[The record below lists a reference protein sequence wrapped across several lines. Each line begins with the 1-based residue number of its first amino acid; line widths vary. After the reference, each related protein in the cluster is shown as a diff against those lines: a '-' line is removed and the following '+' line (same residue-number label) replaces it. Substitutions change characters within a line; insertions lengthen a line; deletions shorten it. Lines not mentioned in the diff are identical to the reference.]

1 MNLNTNNTE
10 KKRVSLTFFTLG
22 IISLLIFPITI
33 LLSKIIYVL
42 ENPDIVFITLG
53 DKWIYDLSFLSKFA
67 TFFSGILGIIL
78 LILAAYFFSKEGNK

>member
-10 KKRVSLTFFTLG
+10 NKRVSLTFLTLG
-22 IISLLIFPITI
+22 IVSLLIFPITI

-53 DKWIYDLSFLSKFA
+53 DKWIYDLPFLSKFA
-67 TFFSGILGIIL
+67 TFFSGILGIVL
-78 LILAAYFFSKEGNK
+78 LILAAYFFSKEGKK

>member
-67 TFFSGILGIIL
+67 TFFSGILGIVL
-78 LILAAYFFSKEGNK
+78 LTLAAYFFSKEGNK

>member
-67 TFFSGILGIIL
+67 TFFSGILGIVL